1 MSSLAAQSVSRV
13 NKSGLATKGAR
24 QVKQLERVRAEI
36 ERAPFTHAAQEEST
50 VGDYF
55 ALLKPR
61 VMSLVVFSGFAGL
74 YAAPGELHP
83 FLAAVAVPKFLA
95 FLSRARKSE
104 ARTTLTGIYN
114 AEEAYMAEYEWYGGT
129 GAADTFTLW
138 RIGFS
143 PAGAIDIFNTIG
155 GTTQL
160 TCAPGSGTRRS
171 SRCSCWTRRRPDVRW
186 CGRRP
191 SSG

>member
-1 MSSLAAQSVSRV
+1 MHKLR
-13 NKSGLATKGAR
+13 KSKGFT
-24 QVKQLERVRAEI
+24 LI
-36 ERAPFTHAAQEEST
+36 E
-50 VGDYF
+50 
-55 ALLKPR
+55 L
-61 VMSLVVFSGFAGL
+61 MVVVAIIGI
-74 YAAPGELHP
+74 
-83 FLAAVAVPKFLA
+83 LAAVAVPKFLA

-160 TCAPGSGTRRS
+160 TCAPGSGTSCPPASATYDSGISGGATPEGTGPHGFTYAMSGNIDTDSYEDLWIVTELRRAPCNLNDDLLDATTVGGDFDDS
-171 SRCSCWTRRRPDVRW
+171 DCNGSNF
-186 CGRRP
+186 
-191 SSG
+191 